1 MTTAPSPLPA
11 TSSQQTLLVL
21 KILRVSLHV
30 MFAFLLCFGAV
41 LALVGSA
48 YQVRHTVIGVL
59 SLTLGGIY
67 LTGTVYENRRGLPA
81 TFTDLFPRPGADAH
95 YRQAARFTPAH
106 LWLLIITL
114 LWLGLMAL
122 DSSFTWVVF
131 PIMFLYLHLLAPIA
145 GVAATLV
152 LCALAIALPLVG
164 PAGFGL
170 DYLHSEGIAPGY
182 LIGPTLGALLA
193 IVISFTYRALRAD
206 AARQYQLAQQLRAV
220 QAELVQQQYSA
231 GKLEERERLAREIHD
246 TLAQGLSSIVLV
258 SRAAASSLQKGKAD
272 AAAAQVRV
280 IQDSAAAN
288 LAEARRFIRD
298 LSSPALDDSLV
309 SALRALTASTETAQ
323 KAAGKPLTCAFIL
336 EGKEE
341 TANALPEAVSATLMR
356 VAQGALANVAAHA
369 DASRAA
375 LTLSIWPG
383 EVTLDVFDNGR
394 GFTPTPLAAGPL
406 SETGTGYGLTSLG
419 ERVAHL
425 DGSLDV
431 ESTPGEGT
439 VLTARIPLNQTN
451 QHRPDQ
457 EAQ

>member
-1 MTTAPSPLPA
+1 MTIVPPAPPA

-30 MFAFLLCFGAV
+30 MFAFLLCFGAI
-41 LALVGSA
+41 LALIGSV
-48 YQVRHTVIGVL
+48 YQVRHAALGVL
-59 SLTLGGIY
+59 SLVLGGVY
-67 LTGTVYENRRGLPA
+67 LAGTVYENRQGLP
-81 TFTDLFPRPGADAH
+81 TTLTT
-95 YRQAARFTPAH
+95 RFTPAL

-131 PIMFLYLHLLAPIA
+131 PIMFLYLHLLTPLA

-170 DYLHSEGIAPGY
+170 DYLLAEGLAPGY

-220 QAELVQQQYSA
+220 HAELVQQQYSA

-258 SRAAASSLQKGKAD
+258 SRAAASSLQEGKAD

-309 SALRALTASTETAQ
+309 SALRALAASTETAQ

-369 DASRAA
+369 EASRAA

-383 EVTLDVFDNGR
+383 EVTLDIFDNGR
-394 GFTPTPLAAGPL
+394 GFTPTPLVAGTL

-419 ERVAHL
+419 ERVARL
-425 DGSLDV
+425 DGSLDI

-439 VLTARIPLNQTN
+439 VLTARIPLNQ
-451 QHRPDQ
+451 HRPEQ

>member
-1 MTTAPSPLPA
+1 MTIVPPAPPA

-30 MFAFLLCFGAV
+30 MFAFLLCFGAI
-41 LALVGSA
+41 LALIGSV
-48 YQVRHTVIGVL
+48 YQVRHAALGVL
-59 SLTLGGIY
+59 SLVLGGVY
-67 LTGTVYENRRGLPA
+67 LAGTVYENRQGLP
-81 TFTDLFPRPGADAH
+81 TPLT
-95 YRQAARFTPAH
+95 ARFTPAL

-131 PIMFLYLHLLAPIA
+131 PIMFLYLHLLTPVA

-170 DYLHSEGIAPGY
+170 DYLLTEGLAPGY

-258 SRAAASSLQKGKAD
+258 SRAAASSLQEGKAD

-309 SALRALTASTETAQ
+309 SALRALAASTETAQ

-369 DASRAA
+369 EASRAA

-383 EVTLDVFDNGR
+383 EVTLDIFDNGR
-394 GFTPTPLAAGPL
+394 GFTPTPLVAGTL

-419 ERVAHL
+419 ERVARL
-425 DGSLDV
+425 DGSLDI

-451 QHRPDQ
+451 QHQPDQ

>member
-1 MTTAPSPLPA
+1 
-11 TSSQQTLLVL
+11 
-21 KILRVSLHV
+21 
-30 MFAFLLCFGAV
+30 
-41 LALVGSA
+41 
-48 YQVRHTVIGVL
+48 
-59 SLTLGGIY
+59 
-67 LTGTVYENRRGLPA
+67 
-81 TFTDLFPRPGADAH
+81 
-95 YRQAARFTPAH
+95 
-106 LWLLIITL
+106 
-114 LWLGLMAL
+114 MAL

-131 PIMFLYLHLLAPIA
+131 PIMFLYLHLLAPVA

-170 DYLHSEGIAPGY
+170 DYLHSEGLAPGY

-258 SRAAASSLQKGKAD
+258 SRAAASSLQEGKAD

-309 SALRALTASTETAQ
+309 SALRALAASTETAQ

-341 TANALPEAVSATLMR
+341 TANALPEAVSATIMR

-369 DASRAA
+369 EASRAA

-394 GFTPTPLAAGPL
+394 GFTPTPLATGTL

-425 DGSLDV
+425 DGNLDI
-431 ESTPGEGT
+431 ESTHGEGT
-439 VLTARIPLNQTN
+439 VLTARIPLNQTS

>member
-41 LALVGSA
+41 LALVGSV
-48 YQVRHTVIGVL
+48 YQVRHTVIGVI
-59 SLTLGGIY
+59 SLALGGIY
-67 LTGTVYENRRGLPA
+67 LAGTVYENRRGLPA
-81 TFTDLFPRPGADAH
+81 TFTDFFPRPGASAR

-106 LWLLIITL
+106 LWLLVITL

-131 PIMFLYLHLLAPIA
+131 PIMFLYLHLLAPVA

-152 LCALAIALPLVG
+152 LCALAITLPLVG

-170 DYLHSEGIAPGY
+170 DYLRSEGLAPGY

-258 SRAAASSLQKGKAD
+258 SRAASSLQEGKAD

-309 SALRALTASTETAQ
+309 SALRALAASTETAQ

-341 TANALPEAVSATLMR
+341 TANALPEAVSAALMR

-369 DASRAA
+369 EASRAA

-383 EVTLDVFDNGR
+383 EVTLDIFDNGR

-406 SETGTGYGLTSLG
+406 SETGTGYGLTSLS
-419 ERVAHL
+419 ERVVHL